1 MEAKIGG
8 AAATQTLKVDL
19 ISSHYGTMD
28 GYSFCKDSQLYS
40 IKYLPETL
48 PTWVVIQDN
57 VVTIKSMTAIDEEAK
72 FDITVQVFDDRDRKQ
87 IDKTFEV
94 ALVTDLT
101 ESTQ

>member
-1 MEAKIGG
+1 
-8 AAATQTLKVDL
+8 
-19 ISSHYGTMD
+19 
-28 GYSFCKDSQLYS
+28 
-40 IKYLPETL
+40 
-48 PTWVVIQDN
+48 
-57 VVTIKSMTAIDEEAK
+57 MTAIDEEAK

>member
-1 MEAKIGG
+1 
-8 AAATQTLKVDL
+8 
-19 ISSHYGTMD
+19 
-28 GYSFCKDSQLYS
+28 
-40 IKYLPETL
+40 
-48 PTWVVIQDN
+48 
-57 VVTIKSMTAIDEEAK
+57 MTAIDEEAE